1 MSAFTANGKDGWHAR
16 MGVYVILYYYSRRKR
31 CAAIMRARATPLTNW
46 LVGRYDPERASLGKQ
61 RLSRSLIRSL
71 ARLPRSD
78 RRNEERREKGVAG
91 IEFLWSAGRPVG
103 QSRESTRVARKRV
116 FSLARRRRRC
126 FYNFYNQRL
135 LSSTYLFTLWIL
147 CIPLFLRTL
156 TFHLFCIFHFLC
168 IFFQYLFF
176 LFLLLSIFLFMLI
189 TLSYHYSFF
198 ILCFCISYNRRV
210 YVYLYP

>member
-1 MSAFTANGKDGWHAR
+1 MPAFTANGKDGWHAR
-16 MGVYVILYYYSRRKR
+16 MGVCVILYYYSRRKQ
-31 CAAIMRARATPLTNW
+31 CATIMHARATPLTNW

-116 FSLARRRRRC
+116 FSLVRRRRRC
-126 FYNFYNQRL
+126 FYNFYNQHL

-147 CIPLFLRTL
+147 YIPLFSTYSYFSSLL
-156 TFHLFCIFHFLC
+156 YLPFSLHILSVSFLSFFSSFNLSFHVSYTVLS
-168 IFFQYLFF
+168 LFF
-176 LFLLLSIFLFMLI
+176 LYIMLL
-189 TLSYHYSFF
+189 YF
-198 ILCFCISYNRRV
+198 I
-210 YVYLYP
+210 